1 MTWKSRTNC
10 DPEAKVEKRLT
21 DRVQNLG
28 GLCWKFTSPGNKGV
42 PDRIVILNGLVC
54 FVETKRPKGGRIS
67 DMQKWRIHQLIM
79 NGQKAYVIKNTDQ
92 VEELIDNMLKGVL
105 PEVRDYIVEERENA
119 NAVRTP

>member
-21 DRVQNLG
+21 ERVQNLG

-42 PDRIVILNGLVC
+42 PDRFVTLNGLVC

-79 NGQKAYVIKNTDQ
+79 NGQKAYVIKNIDQ
-92 VEELIDNMLKGVL
+92 VEELITNMLKGVL

-119 NAVRTP
+119 NAVRTT